1 MRDVL
6 VVGGGP
12 VGGQTARHLAA
23 KGHDVLLVEE
33 HAKVGEPV
41 QCAGLFTP
49 RIFDLVDFPLS
60 RVHLNDV
67 RGANVHSPK
76 GHTISLDGGKTM
88 AVAID
93 RGEFDRQCVESAAAK
108 GATILKPAKVVAAH
122 RYPDH
127 VEVTIR
133 HPDGRTTTER
143 TRLLVGA
150 DGVQSTVAKWFGIP
164 RAREIVPCYGAQ
176 VEGTRLTPTHVEMWV
191 GQERAPGFFSWM
203 IPTSPDGREGKV
215 EVGVGILQ
223 QKSADKSRPAGRDG
237 IDIKAPHGAKFYYE
251 RMWKD
256 DASARFLAPDAKSC
270 FDICGCIPLGPIKKT
285 HAERVAVV
293 GDAGAQTKPTSG
305 GGVYTGLVCAGH
317 LADVADEA
325 LRADDLSEKM
335 LARYHDAWHDDVG
348 RELYVGWRLRK
359 AFMHLSDDKVE
370 DLFHLLDDKELLGM
384 VNALGDI
391 DYPSRLAK
399 PLLKKAPHLFKYSV
413 PFVKSLFD

>member
-12 VGGQTARHLAA
+12 IGGQTARHLAS

-33 HAKVGEPV
+33 HRRVGEPV

-60 RVHLNDV
+60 RVHYNDV
-67 RGANVHSPK
+67 RGANIHSP
-76 GHTISLDGGKTM
+76 GGRTISLDGGRTM

-93 RGEFDRQCVESAAAK
+93 RGGFDRECVESAERA
-108 GATILKPAKVVAAH
+108 GATVRKGVKAVAA
-122 RYPDH
+122 
-127 VEVTIR
+127 ER
-133 HPDGRTTTER
+133 HPTHVDVTLRHEDGSTTVEQ

-150 DGVQSTVAKWFGIP
+150 DGVQSHVAKWFGIP
-164 RAREIVPCYGAQ
+164 RAREVIPCYGAQ

-191 GQERAPGFFSWM
+191 GADRAPGFFSWM
-203 IPTSPDGREGKV
+203 IPTDPEGRTGKV
-215 EVGVGILQ
+215 EVGV
-223 QKSADKSRPAGRDG
+223 
-237 IDIKAPHGAKFYYE
+237 DIKAPQHAKTYYE

-256 DASARFLAPDAKSC
+256 AASAKFLAPDARSC
-270 FDICGCIPLGPIKKT
+270 FDICAAIPLGPIKKT
-285 HAERVAVV
+285 HAERVMVV
-293 GDAGAQTKPTSG
+293 GDAAGQTKPTSG

-317 LADVADEA
+317 LADVAHEA
-325 LRADDLSEKM
+325 LRDGDLSEKR
-335 LARYHDAWHDDVG
+335 LAAYHDRWYDDIG

-359 AFMHLSDDKVE
+359 AFMHLRDDQLE
-370 DLFHLLDDKELLGM
+370 DLFELLDDKELLAM
-384 VNALGDI
+384 VNQLGDI
-391 DYPSRLAK
+391 DYPSKLAK

>member
-12 VGGQTARHLAA
+12 VGGQTARHLA
-23 KGHDVLLVEE
+23 KRGHDVLLVEE
-33 HAKVGEPV
+33 HARVGEPV

-60 RVHLNDV
+60 MVHLNDI

-93 RGEFDRQCVESAAAK
+93 RGEFDRQCVASAQRA
-108 GATILKPAKVVAAH
+108 GATVLKPAKVVGAV
-122 RYPDH
+122 RERDG
-127 VEVTIR
+127 VTVTIR

-150 DGVQSTVAKWFGIP
+150 DGVQSQVAKWFGIP

-176 VEGTRLTPTHVEMWV
+176 VEGTRLSPTHVEMWV

-203 IPTSPDGREGKV
+203 IPTNPEGTEGKV
-215 EVGVGILQ
+215 EVGV
-223 QKSADKSRPAGRDG
+223 
-237 IDIKAPHGAKFYYE
+237 DIKAPHGAKHYYE

-270 FDICGCIPLGPIKKT
+270 LDICGCIPLGPIKRT

-317 LADVADEA
+317 LADVAHEA
-325 LRADDLSEKM
+325 LRDDDLGEKR
-335 LARYHDAWHDDVG
+335 LAEYHARWYADVG

-359 AFMHLSDDKVE
+359 AFMHLDDEQVE
-370 DLFHLLDDKELLGM
+370 DLFHTLDDPELLAM

-391 DYPSRLAK
+391 DYPSKLAR
-399 PLLKKAPHLFKYSV
+399 PLLKKAPQLFKYSV

>member
-12 VGGQTARHLAA
+12 VGGQTARHLA
-23 KGHDVLLVEE
+23 KRGHDVLLVEE
-33 HAKVGEPV
+33 HPKVGEPV

-49 RIFDLVDFPLS
+49 RIFDLVDFPLA

-76 GHTISLDGGKTM
+76 GHTITLDGGKTM

-93 RGEFDRQCVESAAAK
+93 RGEFDRQCVESAKRA
-108 GATILKPAKVVAAH
+108 GATILKPARVVAA
-122 RYPDH
+122 RREADG
-127 VEVTIR
+127 VTVTIR
-133 HPDGRTTTER
+133 HPDGRTSTER
-143 TRLLVGA
+143 ARMLVGA
-150 DGVQSTVAKWFGIP
+150 DGVQSSVAKWFGIP

-203 IPTSPDGREGKV
+203 IPTDPEGRTGKV
-215 EVGVGILQ
+215 EVGV
-223 QKSADKSRPAGRDG
+223 
-237 IDIKAPHGAKFYYE
+237 DIKAPRGAQYYYE

-256 DASARFLAPDAKSC
+256 DASARFLAPDARSC
-270 FDICGCIPLGPIKKT
+270 FDICGCIPLGPIKRT

-317 LADVADEA
+317 LADVADKA
-325 LRADDLSEKM
+325 LRDDDLSEKR
-335 LARYHDAWHDDVG
+335 LSAYHEAWYGDVG
-348 RELYVGWRLRK
+348 RELYIGWRLRK
-359 AFMHLSDDKVE
+359 AFMHLSDE
-370 DLFHLLDDKELLGM
+370 QMEELFHLLDDKELLAL
-384 VNALGDI
+384 VNGLGDI
-391 DYPSRLAK
+391 DYPSKLAK
-399 PLLKKAPHLFKYSV
+399 PLLKKAPQLFKYSV

>member
-33 HAKVGEPV
+33 HPRVGEPV

-60 RVHLNDV
+60 NVHLNDV
-67 RGANVHSPK
+67 RGANVHGPG
-76 GHTISLDGGKTM
+76 GHTVTLDGGKTM

-93 RGEFDRQCVESAAAK
+93 RGAFDRECVESARRA
-108 GATILKPAKVVAAH
+108 GAEIRTRVKAVAA
-122 RYPDH
+122 RREAGR
-127 VEVTIR
+127 VVVTLR
-133 HPDGRTTTER
+133 DADGHLTEEP

-150 DGVQSTVAKWFGIP
+150 DGVQSQVAKWFGLP
-164 RAREIVPCYGAQ
+164 RAREIIPCYGAQ
-176 VEGTRLTPTHVEMWV
+176 VEGTKLTPTHVEMWV
-191 GQERAPGFFSWM
+191 GRERAPGFFSWM
-203 IPTSPDGREGKV
+203 IPTNPEGTAGKV
-215 EVGVGILQ
+215 EVGV
-223 QKSADKSRPAGRDG
+223 DV
-237 IDIKAPHGAKFYYE
+237 KAPNPARFYYE

-256 DASARFLAPDAKSC
+256 PASAKFLRDDAYSC
-270 FDICGCIPLGPIKKT
+270 FDICACIPLGPIKAT
-285 HAERVAVV
+285 SGANVALV
-293 GDAGAQTKPTSG
+293 GDAAAQTKPTSG

-325 LRADDLSEKM
+325 LRANDLSQKR
-335 LARYHDAWHDDVG
+335 LAQYHDRWYDDIG

-359 AFMHLSDDKVE
+359 AFMHLRDDQME
-370 DLFHLLDDKELLGM
+370 DLFHTLDDPEMLGM
-384 VNALGDI
+384 VNLLGDI
-391 DYPSRLAK
+391 DYPSRLAR
-399 PLLKKAPHLFKYSV
+399 PLMKKAPQLFRYSV

>member
-12 VGGQTARHLAA
+12 VGGQTARHLA
-23 KGHDVLLVEE
+23 KRGHDVLLVEE
-33 HAKVGEPV
+33 HAKVGQPV

-49 RIFDLVDFPLS
+49 RIFDLVDFPVS

-76 GHTISLDGGKTM
+76 GHTITLDGGKTM

-93 RGEFDRQCVESAAAK
+93 RAEFDRQCVVSAEEA
-108 GATILKPAKVVAAH
+108 GAEVQRAVRAIGFV
-122 RYPDH
+122 RDDEG
-127 VEVTIR
+127 VEVTLR
-133 HPDGRTTTER
+133 HADGRTTIER

-150 DGVQSTVAKWFGIP
+150 DGVQSTVAKKFGIP

-176 VEGTRLTPTHVEMWV
+176 VEGTKLSPTHVEMWV

-203 IPTSPDGREGKV
+203 IPTNPEGTEGKV
-215 EVGVGILQ
+215 EVGV
-223 QKSADKSRPAGRDG
+223 
-237 IDIKAPHGAKFYYE
+237 DIKAPHGAQYYYE

-256 DASARFLAPDAKSC
+256 DASARFLTLQAKSC

-317 LADVADEA
+317 LADVADKA
-325 LRADDLSEKM
+325 LRDDDLSEKR
-335 LARYHDAWHDDVG
+335 LSSYHEAWFDDVG
-348 RELYVGWRLRK
+348 RELYIGWRLRK
-359 AFMHLSDDKVE
+359 AFMHLSDDQME
-370 DLFHLLDDKELLGM
+370 ELFHLLDDKELLAL
-384 VNALGDI
+384 VNGLGDI
-391 DYPSRLAK
+391 DYPSKLAK
-399 PLLKKAPHLFKYSV
+399 PLLKKAPQLFKYSV